1 MCKDVSYGLHKRL
14 CKNNNWFP
22 SVLSFGF
29 NRPLYC
35 NGNCCKEETIMS
47 TRSYFMSQTV
57 IQNQTLLV
65 TTWVTDLKC
74 TNVITLKYFCCYLST
89 YNITESF
96 LEFVSCLPA
105 VLFYFLLQSFIFTL
119 GVLLLLLTTHSCFLS
134 KVISLYKQFNSFRLF
149 ILKKRAG

>member
-57 IQNQTLLV
+57 ISNQTLLV

-74 TNVITLKYFCCYLST
+74 TNVITLKYFCCYLL
-89 YNITESF
+89 Y
-96 LEFVSCLPA
+96 
-105 VLFYFLLQSFIFTL
+105 LQYHWI
-119 GVLLLLLTTHSCFLS
+119 VPWVCFLS
-134 KVISLYKQFNSFRLF
+134 SCRFVLFLTIEFYLHTWSFTLATYYSLLLSQ
-149 ILKKRAG
+149 